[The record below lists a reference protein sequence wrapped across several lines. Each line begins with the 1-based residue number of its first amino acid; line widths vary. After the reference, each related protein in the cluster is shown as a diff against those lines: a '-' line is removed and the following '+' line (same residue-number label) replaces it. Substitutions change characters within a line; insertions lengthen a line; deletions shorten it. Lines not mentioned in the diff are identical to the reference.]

1 MSCPFPGIVESLQ
14 HVSLTDI
21 TADLEAQHESVVD
34 DSDGDEKDEA
44 IRPDVDIKEL
54 RQQIS
59 KASNSTTEGTQKE
72 YELLQ
77 NAFLVWLNS
86 SSYWTK
92 DTPFFTDRP
101 HPDSP
106 ALIVAWIMSRCDSKD
121 AQGRVIP
128 TAQIRQSYSY
138 AQKMRAAMTHAFG
151 HNHRL
156 GKAKWHKDDRGTWKG
171 NPSVSDTVSGYLY
184 HCKGNQTCKL
194 TSCFTAVSETS
205 IQETLKKIYD
215 FNQAE
220 NRSVPTPYV
229 PGRRKHNGAWGSP
242 RVRLQTYALMLI
254 CFWCLLRSDEA
265 VRITF
270 DDLEFIPADA
280 TTPSSF
286 ELTLRWRKTDQ
297 FGQVKPF
304 RLYMRDECEAY
315 LCPVRAIAAW
325 ILSARKESGP
335 LFRKMNS
342 GDRVSD
348 EPLASDTFLE
358 WFRNCLVDVDVY
370 PFPYGTHSFRRG
382 GCQFLS
388 AYLRWGPRKIAD
400 WGGWS
405 TEFSW
410 VTIVTYLIS
419 WADSEIIERENFLR
433 PGMQPVLLCTVCGR
447 NCGCGGAY

>member
-1 MSCPFPGIVESLQ
+1 MSTSRNSDSRYRKLA
-14 HVSLTDI
+14 
-21 TADLEAQHESVVD
+21 TAPPRGHKKNTNCTCLCRIAVHPLIHDLVRS
-34 DSDGDEKDEA
+34 
-44 IRPDVDIKEL
+44 
-54 RQQIS
+54 
-59 KASNSTTEGTQKE
+59 
-72 YELLQ
+72 LQ

-151 HNHRL
+151 HNHGL
-156 GKAKWHKDDRGTWKG
+156 GKAKWHKDDRGIWKG
-171 NPSVSDTVSGYLY
+171 NPSVSDTVSGYLVNLRRT
-184 HCKGNQTCKL
+184 KTRSGEGST
-194 TSCFTAVSETS
+194 TAKA
-205 IQETLKKIYD
+205 IRHETLKKIYD

-229 PGRRKHNGAWGSP
+229 PGRRNHNDAWGSP

-304 RLYMRDECEAY
+304 RLYMRDECEAH

-325 ILSARKESGP
+325 ISSAQKESGP

-342 GDRVSD
+342 GDLVSD

-358 WFRNCLVDVDVY
+358 WFRNCLFDVDD
-370 PFPYGTHSFRRG
+370 PFPSGTHAFRRA
-382 GCQFLS
+382 GCQHLS
-388 AYLRWGPRKIAD
+388 SYLPWGGRHIAD

-405 TEFSW
+405 TFA
-410 VTIVTYLIS
+410 TFPIRMMLAGT
-419 WADSEIIERENFLR
+419 SEMPSGAGHGAGEGLQNVGKDIEQVQFCKGDGEDENH
-433 PGMQPVLLCTVCGR
+433 PKGSNDDDTAEMIEEVAEDEGD
-447 NCGCGGAY
+447 